1 MKEQVVMEE
10 KKAPKTWVSASGTTY
25 TISEEL
31 NGKDGGPVVARKLAE
46 ANKILEE
53 TKDSLP
59 FNIDKTKK

>member
-10 KKAPKTWVSASGTTY
+10 QKTPKTWVSEGITF

-31 NGKDGGPVVARKLAE
+31 NEKGGGVVVSRKLAE